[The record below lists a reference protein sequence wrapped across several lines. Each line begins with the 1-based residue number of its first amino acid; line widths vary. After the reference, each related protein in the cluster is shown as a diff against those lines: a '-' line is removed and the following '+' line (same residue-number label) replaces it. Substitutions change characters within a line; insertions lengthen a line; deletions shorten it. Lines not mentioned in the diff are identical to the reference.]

1 MKSNFG
7 ATILTI
13 SGKKSGDRGY
23 EDLLVDPVFL
33 GWEKG
38 VSVMDQ
44 VTSIAKKW
52 LGKHGYMGLTSALE
66 YFTQKRTK
74 LLKAQHS
81 DRSWSGQELSSRGGI
96 WIYNS
101 RLLATGQ
108 GKVEGIEAKCLDV
121 CPGMFC

>member
-1 MKSNFG
+1 MK
-7 ATILTI
+7 ICLLT
-13 SGKKSGDRGY
+13 
-23 EDLLVDPVFL
+23 L

-81 DRSWSGQELSSRGGI
+81 DRSWSGQELSSRGAYGFTTLVCLPLVKV
-96 WIYNS
+96 
-101 RLLATGQ
+101 RLRALRPNALMYVQ
-108 GKVEGIEAKCLDV
+108 ACSAESLWL
-121 CPGMFC
+121 